1 MTTRPTESQPSPVVP
16 SAYIAGRAEA
26 ARLDPAMT
34 DLYIR
39 HLSTADPLADRAVAS
54 LSHLSDDVIT
64 AAVAAGLSG
73 DTVELDTA
81 PQALRDFFAAIPTSP
96 PPWWR
101 PELVLAARA
110 SFHTNADVFMEAFFA
125 ATLRIAATRVSK
137 SVAST
142 GAVPSSEGVDRIRH
156 SSHHLFEIMLPGS
169 LAAHRDGWKMCVHI
183 RLVHAATRRF
193 ILQRTDWDPAEHG
206 TPISAAHLALSS
218 ANYSA
223 GLLQYVSQLGVRLDR
238 DTRRGFV
245 QIWRYVATLLG
256 TPETLLF
263 DGDEARILLF
273 REIAERSEPRSD
285 ADAIAVTN
293 SVVRALPDL
302 LGQTDPGARAATVRR
317 TYRLTRALLGR
328 QTADLLKFP
337 NHRIPYSLRL
347 RRANQRFRA
356 IRHRLHPASRSA
368 TRSRHLALLLQ
379 YAVLPH
385 LSYRLPPIVPIGGD
399 AGSRLPE

>member
-1 MTTRPTESQPSPVVP
+1 MTTRPPEPRPPPIVP
-16 SAYIAGRAEA
+16 SAYTAGRAVA

-54 LSHLSDDVIT
+54 LSHLSDDAIAEWVT
-64 AAVAAGLSG
+64 AGLSG
-73 DTVELDTA
+73 DTVELDGA
-81 PQALRDFFAAIPTSP
+81 PQPLRDFFAAIPRSP

-101 PELVLAARA
+101 PELALAAQA
-110 SFHTNADVFMEAFFA
+110 SFHANADVFMEAFFA

-142 GAVPSSEGVDRIRH
+142 GAVPSGEGVDRIRH

-183 RLVHAATRRF
+183 RLVHAAARRL
-193 ILQRTDWDPAEHG
+193 ILQRSDWDPAEHG
-206 TPISAAHLALSS
+206 TPISAAHLALAS

-223 GLLQYVSQLGVRLDR
+223 GLPQYVSLLGVPLDR
-238 DTRRGFV
+238 DARRGFV

-256 TPETLLF
+256 TPQSLLF
-263 DGDEARILLF
+263 DGDEARIILF
-273 REIAERSEPRSD
+273 REIAERSEPRCD
-285 ADAIAVTN
+285 ADAIAIAN
-293 SVVRALPDL
+293 SVVRVLPDL
-302 LGQTDPGARAATVRR
+302 LGQTDPRVRAATVRR
-317 TYRLTRALLGR
+317 TYRLTRALLGPE
-328 QTADLLKFP
+328 TADLLHFP

-347 RRANQRFRA
+347 RRAHRRSRG
-356 IRHRLHPASRSA
+356 ILYRLHPPSRSA

-379 YAVLPH
+379 FAVLPH
-385 LSYRLPPIVPIGGD
+385 LSYRLPPIAPLRGD
-399 AGSRLPE
+399 TAPRSRD